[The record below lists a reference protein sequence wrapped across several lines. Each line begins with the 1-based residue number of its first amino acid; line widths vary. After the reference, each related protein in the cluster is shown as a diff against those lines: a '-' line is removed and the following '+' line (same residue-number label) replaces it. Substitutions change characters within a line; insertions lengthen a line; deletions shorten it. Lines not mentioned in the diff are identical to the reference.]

1 MTLTQSDQQDS
12 FEKSTSLPFHDLD
25 IERLQ
30 LEIAEAL
37 HKRDY
42 PREGVFAV
50 RLAVEE
56 ALVNAYRH
64 GNQRDASK
72 IVTFICRIDSDS
84 ASFEVGDEGPGF
96 DITSVPDPTDEANLE
111 VPSGRGLLLMREY
124 MSLLEFIEPGNRL
137 RMTYRRVKA

>member
-12 FEKSTSLPFHDLD
+12 FEKNTSLPYHDFD
-25 IERLQ
+25 IEGLQ

-37 HKRDY
+37 HQREY

-72 IVTFICRIDSDS
+72 IVTFTCHIDSES
-84 ASFEVGDEGPGF
+84 ASFEVGDEGQGF
-96 DITSVPDPTDEANLE
+96 DISSVPDPTDEANLE
-111 VPSGRGLLLMREY
+111 IPSGRGLLLMREY

-137 RMTYRRVKA
+137 RMTYHRVQA

>member
-12 FEKSTSLPFHDLD
+12 FEKNTSLPFHDLD

-30 LEIAEAL
+30 LEIADAL
-37 HKRDY
+37 HQRNY

-64 GNQRDASK
+64 GNKRDASK
-72 IVTFICRIDSDS
+72 IVSFNCRIDSES

-96 DITSVPDPTDEANLE
+96 DIASVPDPTDEANLE
-111 VPSGRGLLLMREY
+111 IPSGRGLLLMREY
-124 MSLLEFIEPGNRL
+124 MSRLEFIEPGNRL
-137 RMTYRRVKA
+137 RMIYRRVKS

>member
-1 MTLTQSDQQDS
+1 MALTQSDQHDS
-12 FEKSTSLPFHDLD
+12 FEKNTSLPYRDLD

-30 LEIAEAL
+30 SEIAKAL
-37 HKRDY
+37 HERDY

-64 GNQRDASK
+64 GNRRDDSK
-72 IVTFICRIDSDS
+72 IVTFTCRIDSEC

-96 DITSVPDPTDEANLE
+96 DISSVPDPTDEANLE

-137 RMTYRRVKA
+137 RMTYRRVRD

>member
-1 MTLTQSDQQDS
+1 MTVTQSDPQDS
-12 FEKSTSLPFHDLD
+12 FEKNTSLPYHDLD
-25 IERLQ
+25 IEGLQ
-30 LEIAEAL
+30 SEIAEAL
-37 HKRDY
+37 HKREY

-72 IVTFICRIDSDS
+72 IVTFTCRIDSEC
-84 ASFEVGDEGPGF
+84 AFFEVADEGPGF
-96 DITSVPDPTDEANLE
+96 DISSVPDPTDEANLE
-111 VPSGRGLLLMREY
+111 IPSGRGLLLMREY

-137 RMTYRRVKA
+137 RMTYHRVKS

>member
-12 FEKSTSLPFHDLD
+12 FEKNTSLPFHDLD

-30 LEIAEAL
+30 LEIADAL
-37 HKRDY
+37 NQREY

-64 GNQRDASK
+64 GNKRDSSK
-72 IVTFICRIDSDS
+72 IVSFTCRIDSES

-96 DITSVPDPTDEANLE
+96 DIASVPDPTDEANLE
-111 VPSGRGLLLMREY
+111 IPSGRGLLLMREY

-137 RMTYRRVKA
+137 RMIYRRVKS

>member
-12 FEKSTSLPFHDLD
+12 FEKNTSLPFHDLD

-30 LEIAEAL
+30 LEIADAL
-37 HKRDY
+37 HQREY

-64 GNQRDASK
+64 GNKRDASK
-72 IVTFICRIDSDS
+72 IVTFLCRIDSES

-96 DITSVPDPTDEANLE
+96 DIASVPDPTDEANLE
-111 VPSGRGLLLMREY
+111 IPSGRGLLLMREY
-124 MSLLEFIEPGNRL
+124 MSRLEFIEPGNRL
-137 RMTYRRVKA
+137 RMIYRRVKS

>member
-1 MTLTQSDQQDS
+1 MALTQSDQHDS
-12 FEKSTSLPFHDLD
+12 FEKKTSLPYHELN

-30 LEIAEAL
+30 LEISEAL
-37 HKRDY
+37 HQRDY

-72 IVTFICRIDSDS
+72 RVTFICRIDSES
-84 ASFEVGDEGPGF
+84 ASFEVSDEGPGF
-96 DITSVPDPTDEANLE
+96 DISSVPDPTDEANLE
-111 VPSGRGLLLMREY
+111 IPSGRGLLLMREY

-137 RMTYRRVKA
+137 RMVYRRVKD

>member
-1 MTLTQSDQQDS
+1 MTLTQSDQHDF
-12 FEKSTSLPFHDLD
+12 FEKNTSLPYHDLD

-30 LEIAEAL
+30 REIAEAL
-37 HKRDY
+37 HARDY

-56 ALVNAYRH
+56 ALVNAFRH

-72 IVTFICRIDSDS
+72 HVTFTCRIDLES
-84 ASFEVGDEGPGF
+84 ASFEVADEGPGF
-96 DITSVPDPTDEANLE
+96 DISSVPDPTDEANLE

-137 RMTYRRVKA
+137 RMVYRRLKD